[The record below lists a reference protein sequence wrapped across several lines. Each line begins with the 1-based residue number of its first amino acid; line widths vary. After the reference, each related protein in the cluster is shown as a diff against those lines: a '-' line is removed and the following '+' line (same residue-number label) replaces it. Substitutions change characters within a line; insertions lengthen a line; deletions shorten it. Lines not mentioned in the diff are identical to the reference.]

1 MNIAM
6 ILAGGVGSRVGAG
19 IPKQFIN
26 VLGKPVI
33 AYTIEIFQQNKN
45 IDYIEVVCHPKW
57 KEKMNEIIQQYNLT
71 KVKWIVDGGSTFQES
86 VINGK
91 DYLEGK
97 ISEDDTVMIHYG
109 GSPFTSQKIVEDVL
123 KKTQEF
129 GMAASCT
136 PSYQLLGTNNGDKS
150 TEWSVFRTADA
161 FRVSSIYLCGITATP
176 PHAEIHKTA
185 LGAEDTVDWKHF
197 DSTIQ
202 AVSSLRAEG
211 YKIFSIEQCEGSTM
225 LQNLQLD
232 THTKYAVILG
242 NEVKGVKQ
250 EVVDASDA
258 CLEIPQF
265 GTKHSLNVSTTAGMV
280 IWEFAKQLMIK

>member
-57 KEKMNEIIQQYNLT
+57 KETMNEIIQQYNLT

-123 KKTQEF
+123 KKTQKF

-150 TEWSVFRTADA
+150 TEWVDRDKIIQIAAPQGFKYKLLLD
-161 FRVSSIYLCGITATP
+161 IYKKAEEKGIL
-176 PHAEIHKTA
+176 KTA
-185 LGAEDTVDWKHF
+185 EPHTTSLMYELGMPIYQAYGDQTNIKITTKEDIKLFKGFVL
-197 DSTIQ
+197 SQ
-202 AVSSLRAEG
+202 E
-211 YKIFSIEQCEGSTM
+211 
-225 LQNLQLD
+225 
-232 THTKYAVILG
+232 
-242 NEVKGVKQ
+242 NET
-250 EVVDASDA
+250 EV
-258 CLEIPQF
+258 
-265 GTKHSLNVSTTAGMV
+265 
-280 IWEFAKQLMIK
+280 